1 MLFAISIAIR
11 YSNLKSP
18 LTRQQ
23 EWQTGHVL
31 STLSIWEK
39 NGIPNH
45 YFSPVWTFNN
55 PADKIS
61 NSLGGIK
68 DKQGYTYYVSYPP
81 FSFLLPCFAFKITGQ
96 DVSVGGI
103 RVFSL
108 LIHFICALLIF
119 LTVYKFCKKS
129 LREDYF
135 IPAYAAFC
143 FYIFATG
150 NLWFHSNFYFADSL
164 VQVFVLGL
172 IYVFLSI
179 LQQPEIKTTKNIFL
193 LFIITFLGIYTEW
206 LALFS
211 AFFILLFFIFKSFQN
226 KIYIKY
232 SLSITAA
239 AVFSLGLTTFQYS
252 CIAGYTILK
261 NYSLLKFSG
270 RSGFNEQTAIDGTSI
285 YNLQSYKVI
294 YSNYLINYYYLGS
307 FALLCGFAFFML
319 YFVNFKTKKV
329 KFEFNPLLILILISL
344 AVVSHQAVFFNFTAI
359 HDVSTLKITLP
370 ICLFVGYFFTLVF
383 AYAGEASKKITQVF
397 AILFYAA
404 FIFYSSQ
411 EYLRLNSD
419 ASDKHFQ
426 KLTGDAIAKYA
437 GPDELVF
444 TNVGISP
451 VLMWY
456 AQRNLIPSANSKK
469 CAEILDSLNYS
480 KGVFFRISSQNNR
493 FLLKINKVNAL
504 GDTVAVN

>member
-31 STLSIWEK
+31 TTLSVWEQ
-39 NGIPNH
+39 NGIANH

-55 PADKIS
+55 PADKIT

-81 FSFLLPCFAFKITGQ
+81 FSFILPYFVFKITGQ

-103 RVFSL
+103 RIFSL

-119 LTVYKFCKKS
+119 LIVYRFGQKN
-129 LREDYF
+129 LLEDYF
-135 IPAYAAFC
+135 IPAYVAFC
-143 FYIFATG
+143 FYVFASG

-172 IYVFLSI
+172 IYVFQSI
-179 LQQPEIKTTKNIFL
+179 FQQPETKTTKNIFL
-193 LFIITFLGIYTEW
+193 LFTLAFLGSYTEW
-206 LALFS
+206 LALFV
-211 AFFILLFFIFKSFQN
+211 AFFILLFFVFKSFKN

-232 SLSITAA
+232 SLSVFAA
-239 AVFSLGLTTFQYS
+239 TILSLGLTVIQYS
-252 CIAGYTILK
+252 CVAGFSVLK
-261 NYSLLKFSG
+261 NYSLLKFSS
-270 RSGFNEQTAIDGTSI
+270 RSGFNEKTAIDGTSI
-285 YNLQSYKVI
+285 YNLQSYKAI
-294 YSNYLINYYYLGS
+294 YSNYLVNYNYLGS
-307 FALLCGFAFFML
+307 FALLCGFAFLML
-319 YFVNFKTKKV
+319 YFVNHKTKKV
-329 KFEFNPLLILILISL
+329 KFEFNPLLVISL
-344 AVVSHQAVFFNFTAI
+344 LAFTVISHHVVFFNFTAI

-370 ICLFVGYFFTLVF
+370 ICLFVGYFFSLVF
-383 AYAGEASKKITQVF
+383 AYAGDVSKKITQAF
-397 AILFYAA
+397 SILFCAT

-411 EYLRLNSD
+411 EYQRLNSD

-426 KLTGDAIAKYA
+426 KLTGEAVAKYA
-437 GPDELVF
+437 NSDELVF

-451 VLMWY
+451 VLMWH
-456 AQRNLIPSANSKK
+456 AQRNFIQSTNTKK
-469 CAEILDSLNYS
+469 CAEILDSLKYS
-480 KGVFFRISSQNNR
+480 KGIFFRISTQNNNV
-493 FLLKINKVNAL
+493 LLKITKVNAA
-504 GDTVAVN
+504 GDTIAVN

>member
-1 MLFAISIAIR
+1 MLFAISVAIR

-18 LTRQQ
+18 LARQQ

-39 NGIPNH
+39 NGMANH

-55 PADKIS
+55 PADKIT
-61 NSLGGIK
+61 NSLGGVR
-68 DKQGYTYYVSYPP
+68 DKEGYTYYVSYPP
-81 FSFLLPCFAFKITGQ
+81 LSFILPYFVFKITGQ

-108 LIHFICALLIF
+108 LVHFICALLIF
-119 LTVYKFCKKS
+119 LIVYKFSKKHLS
-129 LREDYF
+129 EDYF
-135 IPAYAAFC
+135 IPAYVAFC
-143 FYIFATG
+143 FYVFATG

-164 VQVFVLGL
+164 VHMFILGL

-179 LQQPEIKTTKNIFL
+179 LQQPEIKTTRNIFL
-193 LFIITFLGIYTEW
+193 VFIITFLGIYTEW
-206 LALFS
+206 LALFT
-211 AFFILLFFIFKSFQN
+211 AFFILLFFIFKSFKT

-232 SLSITAA
+232 SLSIITAT
-239 AVFSLGLTTFQYS
+239 VSSLGLTVFQYS
-252 CIAGYTILK
+252 CIAGYSIFK
-261 NYSLLKFSG
+261 NYSLLKFSS
-270 RSGFNEQTAIDGTSI
+270 RSGFNEQTAVDGTSI
-285 YNLQSYKVI
+285 YNLQSYKTI
-294 YSNYLINYYYLGS
+294 YSNYLTNYNYLGS
-307 FALLCGFAFFML
+307 FALLCGFAFLML
-319 YFVNFKTKKV
+319 YFVNLKTKKV

-344 AVVSHQAVFFNFTAI
+344 SVAIHHVVFFNFTAI
-359 HDVSTLKITLP
+359 HDVSTLKISLP
-370 ICLFVGYFFTLVF
+370 ICLFVGYFFSLVF
-383 AYAGEASKKITQVF
+383 TYAGEVSKKITQVF
-397 AILFYAA
+397 AVLFCTA

-426 KLTGDAIAKYA
+426 KLTGDAVVKYA
-437 GPDELVF
+437 KPHELVF

-451 VLMWY
+451 VLMWH
-456 AQRNLIPSANSKK
+456 AQRNLVQSDNTKK

-480 KGVFFRISSQNNR
+480 KGIFFKISSQNNGV
-493 FLLKINKVNAL
+493 LLKITKVNAL